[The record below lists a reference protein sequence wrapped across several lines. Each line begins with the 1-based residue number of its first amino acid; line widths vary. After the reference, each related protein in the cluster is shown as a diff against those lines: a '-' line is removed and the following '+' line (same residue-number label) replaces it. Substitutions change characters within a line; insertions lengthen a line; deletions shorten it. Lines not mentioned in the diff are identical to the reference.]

1 MVPGVLSVT
10 KRMGDASGSIFETT
24 GWSMPL
30 GKSGRTLLMWSR
42 TSCAATSGFLSRLKV
57 MMTSD
62 TPWLEVERSSSMPL
76 MVLTAPSIL
85 SVSSVSISSGAA
97 PFSVV
102 VTTMAGKSIFGNWST
117 PSEK

>member
-1 MVPGVLSVT
+1 
-10 KRMGDASGSIFETT
+10 
-24 GWSMPL
+24 
-30 GKSGRTLLMWSR
+30 MWSR
-42 TSCAATSGFLSRLKV
+42 TSCAATSRSLSRLKV
-57 MMTSD
+57 MMTSE

-102 VTTMAGKSIFGNWST
+102 VTTMAGKSILGN
-117 PSEK
+117 